1 MIFFTSGDHLVI
13 LGGTSYYSGHGEK
26 TLSDVEV
33 LDMQDEVT
41 GCEPTDLPS
50 AVSRH
55 ASVYS
60 STLQSVITCGGE
72 RNDRR
77 CFVQNKN
84 GDKISFPEMNSGRSW
99 FTMVSIRNQ
108 IVAIGGSASKNT
120 IETIRLNAT
129 LTKWDQQSMPFS
141 VDSHCAV
148 TLDNNV
154 IIIGGRDENNKVN
167 RKFYLHLCNNEINIL
182 ILFYMNI

>member
-1 MIFFTSGDHLVI
+1 MVI
-13 LGGTSYYSGHGEK
+13 LGGSSYHAGHGED

-33 LDMQDEVT
+33 LDMNTEGT
-41 GCEPTDLPS
+41 GCKPTDLPS
-50 AVSRH
+50 PVTAH

-60 STLQSVITCGGE
+60 SALKSLITCGGKGNN
-72 RNDRR
+72 RG
-77 CFVQNKN
+77 CFVQNKK
-84 GDKISFPEMNSGRSW
+84 GDQISFPEMNSAREL

-108 IVAIGGSASKNT
+108 LVVIGGTASRNT

-129 LTKWDQQSMPFS
+129 LTKWNQQSIPFS
-141 VDSHCAV
+141 VVSHCAV
-148 TLDNNV
+148 TLDDNV

-167 RKFYLHLCNNEINIL
+167 RKFYLHLCNNEIIL